1 MINFKNVNLIYDNDV
16 QALNNINFKIKKGEF
31 VFLVGTSG
39 SGKSSLIKT
48 ILKEINCTSGDISVN
63 NQLIKELKNK
73 EVPYFRRRLGVI
85 FQDFRLLNEKTVYEN
100 VAMAMRVVEADETN
114 VKKKVPIV
122 LEKVGLKGKI
132 NCYPRELSG
141 GEQQRVAIA
150 RAIVNDP
157 LLILADEPTGNLDP
171 ETTLEILKILN
182 DVNKSGTTILMATHD
197 KEVVNNMRKRVIA
210 MKNGKIIHD
219 DIEGGY
225 KL

>member
-171 ETTLEILKILN
+171 ETTIEILNILN
-182 DVNKSGTTILMATHD
+182 EVNKSGTTILMATHD
-197 KEVVNNMRKRVIA
+197 KEVVNSMRKRVIS
-210 MKNGKIIHD
+210 MKSGKIIHD
-219 DIEGGY
+219 NIEGGY

>member
-1 MINFKNVNLIYDNDV
+1 MISFKNVSLMYDNDV
-16 QALNNINFKIKKGEF
+16 QALNNINFRINRGEF

-48 ILKEINCTSGDISVN
+48 ILKEISCTSGDINVNSQSV
-63 NQLIKELKNK
+63 KELKNK
-73 EVPYFRRRLGVI
+73 DIPYFRRKLGVI

-100 VAMAMRVVEADETN
+100 VATAMRVVEADEN
-114 VKKKVPIV
+114 NIKKKVPIV
-122 LEKVGLKGKI
+122 LEKVGLKNKL

-150 RAIVNDP
+150 RAIVNNP

-197 KEVVNNMRKRVIA
+197 KEVVNNMRKRVIS

-219 DIEGGY
+219 NIEGGY

>member
-1 MINFKNVNLIYDNDV
+1 MISFKNVNLIYDNDV

-48 ILKEINCTSGDISVN
+48 ILKEINCTSGDINVN
-63 NQLIKELKNK
+63 SLSLKELRNK
-73 EVPYFRRRLGVI
+73 DIPYFRRRLGVI
-85 FQDFRLLNEKTVYEN
+85 FQDFRLLSEKTVYEN
-100 VAMAMRVVEADETN
+100 VATAMRVVEADEN
-114 VKKKVPIV
+114 NIKKKVPIV
-122 LEKVGLKGKI
+122 LEKVGLKNKL

-171 ETTLEILKILN
+171 ETTLEILKIL
-182 DVNKSGTTILMATHD
+182 
-197 KEVVNNMRKRVIA
+197 EVVNNMRKRVIA

>member
-1 MINFKNVNLIYDNDV
+1 MISFKNVNLIYDNDV

-48 ILKEINCTSGDISVN
+48 ILKEINCTSGDINVN
-63 NQLIKELKNK
+63 SLSLKELRNK
-73 EVPYFRRRLGVI
+73 DIPYFRRRLGVI
-85 FQDFRLLNEKTVYEN
+85 FQDFRLLSEKTVYEN
-100 VAMAMRVVEADETN
+100 VATAMRVVEADEN
-114 VKKKVPIV
+114 NIKKKVPIV
-122 LEKVGLKGKI
+122 LEKVGLKNKL

>member
-1 MINFKNVNLIYDNDV
+1 MISFKNVSLMYDNDV
-16 QALNNINFKIKKGEF
+16 QALNNINFRINRGEF

-48 ILKEINCTSGDISVN
+48 ILKEISCTSGDINVNSQSV
-63 NQLIKELKNK
+63 KELKNK
-73 EVPYFRRRLGVI
+73 DIPYFRRKLGVI

-100 VAMAMRVVEADETN
+100 VATAMRVVEADEN
-114 VKKKVPIV
+114 NIKKKVPIV
-122 LEKVGLKGKI
+122 LEKVGLKNKL

-197 KEVVNNMRKRVIA
+197 KEVVNNMRKRVIS

-219 DIEGGY
+219 NIEGGY

>member
-1 MINFKNVNLIYDNDV
+1 MISFKNVSLMYDNDV
-16 QALNNINFKIKKGEF
+16 QALNNINFRINRGEF

-48 ILKEINCTSGDISVN
+48 ILKEISCTSGDINVNSQSV
-63 NQLIKELKNK
+63 KELKNK
-73 EVPYFRRRLGVI
+73 DIPYFRRKLGVI

-100 VAMAMRVVEADETN
+100 VATAMKVVEADEN
-114 VKKKVPIV
+114 NIKKKVPIV
-122 LEKVGLKGKI
+122 LEKVGLKNKI

-197 KEVVNNMRKRVIA
+197 KEVVNNMRKRVIS

-219 DIEGGY
+219 NIEGGY

>member
-171 ETTLEILKILN
+171 ETTKEILNILN
-182 DVNKSGTTILMATHD
+182 EVNKSGTTILMATHD
-197 KEVVNNMRKRVIA
+197 KEVVNSMRKRVIS
-210 MKNGKIIHD
+210 MKSGKIIHD
-219 DIEGGY
+219 NIEGGY

>member
-1 MINFKNVNLIYDNDV
+1 MISFKNVNLIYDNDV
-16 QALNNINFKIKKGEF
+16 QALNNINFRIKKGEF

-48 ILKEINCTSGDISVN
+48 ILKEINCTSGDINVN
-63 NQLIKELKNK
+63 SLSLRELRNK
-73 EVPYFRRRLGVI
+73 DIPYFRRRIGVI
-85 FQDFRLLNEKTVYEN
+85 FQDFRLLSEKTVYEN
-100 VAMAMRVVEADETN
+100 VATAMRVVEADEN
-114 VKKKVPIV
+114 NIKKKVPIV
-122 LEKVGLKGKI
+122 LEKVGLKNKL

>member
-1 MINFKNVNLIYDNDV
+1 MISFKNVNLIYDNDV
-16 QALNNINFKIKKGEF
+16 QALNNINFKIKKGAF

-48 ILKEINCTSGDISVN
+48 ILKEINCTSGDINVN
-63 NQLIKELKNK
+63 SLSLKELRNK
-73 EVPYFRRRLGVI
+73 DIPYFRRRLGVI
-85 FQDFRLLNEKTVYEN
+85 FQDFRLLSEKTVYEN
-100 VAMAMRVVEADETN
+100 VATAMRVVEADEN
-114 VKKKVPIV
+114 NIKKKVPIV
-122 LEKVGLKGKI
+122 LEKVGLKNKL

>member
-1 MINFKNVNLIYDNDV
+1 MISFKNVNLIYDNDV
-16 QALNNINFKIKKGEF
+16 QALNNINFRINKGEF

-48 ILKEINCTSGDISVN
+48 ILKEINCTSGDINVN
-63 NQLIKELKNK
+63 SQSIKELKNK
-73 EVPYFRRRLGVI
+73 DIPYFRRKLGVI

-100 VAMAMRVVEADETN
+100 VATAMKVVEADEN
-114 VKKKVPIV
+114 NIKKKVPIV
-122 LEKVGLKGKI
+122 LEKVGLKNKL

-182 DVNKSGTTILMATHD
+182 EVNKSGTTILMATHD
-197 KEVVNNMRKRVIA
+197 KEVVNNMRKRVIS
-210 MKNGKIIHD
+210 MKNGNIIHD
-219 DIEGGY
+219 NIEGGY

>member
-1 MINFKNVNLIYDNDV
+1 MISFKNVNLIYDNDV

-48 ILKEINCTSGDISVN
+48 ILKEINCTSGDINVN
-63 NQLIKELKNK
+63 SLSLKELRNK
-73 EVPYFRRRLGVI
+73 DIPYFRRRLGVI
-85 FQDFRLLNEKTVYEN
+85 FQDFRLLSEKTVYEN
-100 VAMAMRVVEADETN
+100 VATAMRVVEADEN
-114 VKKKVPIV
+114 NIKKKVPIV
-122 LEKVGLKGKI
+122 LEKVGLKNKL

-225 KL
+225 

>member
-16 QALNNINFKIKKGEF
+16 QALNNINFKIKKGEV

-171 ETTLEILKILN
+171 ETTIEILNILN
-182 DVNKSGTTILMATHD
+182 EVNKSGTTILMATHD
-197 KEVVNNMRKRVIA
+197 KEVVNSMRKRVIS
-210 MKNGKIIHD
+210 MKSGKIIHD
-219 DIEGGY
+219 NIEGGY